1 MSLRRSNA
9 ALRRSAPIFPAL
21 GDATRLNVLSRL
33 SSEGP
38 LSITQLTEGSEV
50 TRQAVT
56 KHLGVLSSAGL
67 VYDCLL
73 QGARVWDLKTQQLQ
87 EA

>member
-1 MSLRRSNA
+1 MYSRRSNA
-9 ALRRSAPIFPAL
+9 ALKRSAPIFAAL
-21 GDATRLNVLSRL
+21 GDASRLHLVSRL

-38 LSITQLTEGSEV
+38 LSITQLTERSEV

-67 VYDCLL
+67 VFDFR
-73 QGARVWDLKTQQLQ
+73 QGAS
-87 EA
+87 ASGS